1 MMFQLRDLGATVLFD
16 VDAGALESVK
26 AIKGKVFDRI
36 VFNYPH
42 VGLGEKDEARNI
54 RFNQALCLRFFRS
67 AAPFLELG
75 AMPRSV
81 TSGQKRKRVEGL
93 DSDEEELVSQDD
105 RGSILITLRD
115 AKPYSEWNIPYAP
128 AQYGRL

>member
-1 MMFQLRDLGATVLFD
+1 MGATVLFD
-16 VDAGALESVK
+16 VDAGALETVK
-26 AIKGKVFDRI
+26 ALKGKTFNRI

-54 RFNQALCLRFFRS
+54 RFNQTLCLRFFRS

-75 AMPRSV
+75 EMPRSV
-81 TSGQKRKRVEGL
+81 TSGKKRKRTEGM
-93 DSDEEELVSQDD
+93 DSDEEEIASQED

-115 AKPYSEWNIPYAP
+115 AKPYSEWNIP
-128 AQYGRL
+128 